1 MVPDEF
7 VMVDPPPNSQEKRRV
22 DDKEGFIGMPEVPET
37 KAAKKLADAINS
49 PVPDDGAAAQ
59 RHQDAL
65 LKQQLEV
72 EQRMWMQKEALAAE
86 QLQAQANEEEAQRQK
101 IDQQSANSTPDS
113 SGGVAALRTAL
124 RSSKAV

>member
-1 MVPDEF
+1 
-7 VMVDPPPNSQEKRRV
+7 MVDPPPNSQEKRRV

-37 KAAKKLADAINS
+37 KAAKRLAEAVNS

-72 EQRMWMQKEALAAE
+72 EQSMRMQNEALAAE
-86 QLQAQANEEEAQRQK
+86 QLQAQANEKARAEEEAQRQK
-101 IDQQSANSTPDS
+101 LDQQSANNTPDS
-113 SGGVAALRTAL
+113 SGGVAAGS
-124 RSSKAV
+124 RSGFV